1 MKVTCNIIKDLMP
14 SFVDEIC
21 SEDSKNLIYEHIQ
34 SCEQCKEFLES
45 MKKPLQSVELSVE
58 KDKLKAQKPFKK
70 INKMHRIRIDRK
82 SVV

>member
-34 SCEQCKEFLES
+34 SCEQCKEF
-45 MKKPLQSVELSVE
+45 
-58 KDKLKAQKPFKK
+58 
-70 INKMHRIRIDRK
+70 
-82 SVV
+82 